1 LVRFGIR
8 CDMHCCGN
16 PAAALSRA
24 TLIRKKQTPNAQ
36 RRTLNVQYPIRR
48 LRNPC
53 IQPSKPHASPPPCI
67 YQ

>member
-16 PAAALSRA
+16 PAAALSRT

-36 RRTLNVQYPIRR
+36 RPTSN
-48 LRNPC
+48 
-53 IQPSKPHASPPPCI
+53 
-67 YQ
+67 